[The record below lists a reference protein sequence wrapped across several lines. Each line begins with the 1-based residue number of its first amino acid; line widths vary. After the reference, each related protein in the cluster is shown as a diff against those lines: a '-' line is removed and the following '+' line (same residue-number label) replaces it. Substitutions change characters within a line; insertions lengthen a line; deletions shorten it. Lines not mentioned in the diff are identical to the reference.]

1 METTH
6 CKWLNQ
12 FVQTYFEPLVALR
25 CQSSENPVT
34 EKKTDMKEKSEDCH
48 WKTQPNPRKYQKI
61 KVLYIN
67 VI

>member
-12 FVQTYFEPLVALR
+12 FVQTYFEPLVTLR

-34 EKKTDMKEKSEDCH
+34 EKKQTWRKNQKTVTEKHNQTPE
-48 WKTQPNPRKYQKI
+48 NI
-61 KVLYIN
+61 KKKKFYILM
-67 VI
+67 